1 MINEPAR
8 PYWKSNQVGKLN
20 LDSPDNLAPC
30 PKLRIKQRFATSDVL
45 ALKRNFFKKGPKK
58 VPQNNHFSI

>member
-8 PYWKSNQVGKLN
+8 LYWKSNQVGKLN

-30 PKLRIKQRFATSDVL
+30 PKLRIKQRFATSDVV
-45 ALKRNFFKKGPKK
+45 ALKRKFFKKGA
-58 VPQNNHFSI
+58 